1 MNLEKHFHK
10 ESHRSVLF
18 MNQMTAWRDAL
29 VQAEIRLPRSL
40 TIRDML
46 MYLVANSAFWV
57 PFARVGLQ
65 VAGFLENI
73 EYTCRVT
80 ERIRGNR
87 LKVQQNLVN
96 TNPCFLAASMRSTRP
111 NSQYA

>member
-1 MNLEKHFHK
+1 MRWCKQK
-10 ESHRSVLF
+10 AACPRSV
-18 MNQMTAWRDAL
+18 
-29 VQAEIRLPRSL
+29 
-40 TIRDML
+40 TIHGTL
-46 MYLVANSAFWV
+46 MYSIANLAFWV

-96 TNPCFLAASMRSTRP
+96 TNPRFLAASMRSTRP

>member
-1 MNLEKHFHK
+1 MRWCKQK
-10 ESHRSVLF
+10 AACPRSVIIHG
-18 MNQMTAWRDAL
+18 T
-29 VQAEIRLPRSL
+29 
-40 TIRDML
+40 L
-46 MYLVANSAFWV
+46 MYLIANSAYWV

-87 LKVQQNLVN
+87 LKAQQNLVN

-111 NSQYA
+111 ADSGDSVASSSASPSESRGAVVL